1 VSSQVFYFF
10 LKLSF
15 FACAHR
21 LNEEYLER
29 LKQDIALLEKRVEE
43 YCRRIRGGKMGLL
56 HKIGYVLEVAAFC
69 SLIILKV
76 WKAVEH
82 PGFVVTVLLMVSS
95 MYCLARA
102 ELPR

>member
-1 VSSQVFYFF
+1 M
-10 LKLSF
+10 
-15 FACAHR
+15 CAHR

-29 LKQDIALLEKRVEE
+29 LKQDIAFLEKTIEE
-43 YCRRIRGGKMGLL
+43 YRGRIRGGKMGWL
-56 HKIGYVLEVAAFC
+56 HKIVYVLEVATFC
-69 SLIILKV
+69 SLIISKV

>member
-1 VSSQVFYFF
+1 M
-10 LKLSF
+10 
-15 FACAHR
+15 CAHR

-29 LKQDIALLEKRVEE
+29 LKRDIALLEKMVEE
-43 YCRRIRGGKMGLL
+43 YCGCIRGGKMGLL

-69 SLIILKV
+69 SLIISKV
-76 WKAVEH
+76 WKAVEN

>member
-1 VSSQVFYFF
+1 V
-10 LKLSF
+10 
-15 FACAHR
+15 CAHR

-29 LKQDIALLEKRVEE
+29 LKQDIALLEKIVEE

-69 SLIILKV
+69 SLIISKV
-76 WKAVEH
+76 WKAVEN

>member
-1 VSSQVFYFF
+1 
-10 LKLSF
+10 
-15 FACAHR
+15 
-21 LNEEYLER
+21 
-29 LKQDIALLEKRVEE
+29 
-43 YCRRIRGGKMGLL
+43 MGLL

-69 SLIILKV
+69 SLIISKV
-76 WKAVEH
+76 WKAVEN